1 MLYRY
6 VFRRLLMHFSHFK
19 RVLALWLCVM
29 TIFSILPAAVAA
41 EYPCTGFTTAALN
54 MRKRA
59 STGSELI
66 KVIPQGDAVYITGES
81 GLFYIVEYEG
91 RSGYAMKSFIM
102 LKEEE
107 KESNSASQDA
117 ADRYAPLRKGT
128 SGDKVKALQKA
139 LKELGFLSGSADGQ
153 YGDKTADA
161 VAAFQKK
168 NGLKDSGYA
177 DAATQQK
184 LFEEKVKNSKGK
196 SKTVS
201 VLPAVEGFPIS
212 DGKQGE
218 AVEKLQKALKDL
230 GFYTGKVDGDCGSG
244 TVSAIKKFQKKN
256 NLKQTGVAD
265 AAMQALLYSGK
276 ALSSKATATPKPA
289 VTPTPYVIGSNA
301 TAAPATYPFVTITL
315 DSVNMRK
322 SPSTSS
328 ARLTTVP
335 KGASVTVE
343 KMQGDFLYVQ
353 YQSGKKS
360 YAGYV
365 MTKYVDVPVVY
376 FGGEQLE
383 SDVDAQNKYK
393 SLSQG
398 AAGTAVSVLQEALK
412 ELGFYT
418 GKLTGSYDAATVKAV
433 KAMQSKNGILQTGTA
448 TAELQKLIYEGKPL
462 NSKGKKYEVKTL
474 PPIAGIVMRQND
486 KGYQVTELQEAL
498 MDLGYLKGAA
508 TGVYD
513 AATVK
518 AVKAFQKANKLTA
531 DGIAGTKTQQMLG
544 NKLTTPT
551 PTIKVVTPTP
561 APITEDNVI
570 VMQNGT
576 RGIAVTRLQERL
588 VALGYY
594 NITPDGIYNSNDIA
608 AVRAFQKK
616 HGLTADGIA
625 GLETQKLLYSANALP
640 ASATPTPKPAATPT
654 PNLNETLKIGS
665 SGNNVTLLQ
674 ARLVNLK
681 YLNDTIDGRFGT
693 KTAKAVAAFQKK
705 HNLEADGIAGEQ
717 TLKLLFSS
725 AAKEYSAKA
734 EENNTGIQTNE
745 TLKQGSTGASVKAAQ
760 QALKA
765 LGYLDGAADGIF
777 GPKTYLAVKAF
788 QKACK
793 LSVDGIIGPKT
804 LERLL
809 AMAEED
815 QDALGATGTG
825 GVAGTVFKQP
835 KADEVRFTNWYTEI
849 RALARKMPGAI
860 IYDYKTG
867 LYYNVNMFSF
877 GKHCDAEP
885 VTASDTAIMRQIMGR
900 DNWTPHAVW
909 VILSDGRVYMASTHS
924 MGHTVDHNNSN
935 DLTGHICIHFPREL
949 SEAEATGP
957 YALRHQHEIL
967 RGWEETQ
974 QMIYQSYQ

>member
-1 MLYRY
+1 
-6 VFRRLLMHFSHFK
+6 MHFSAFK
-19 RVLALWLCVM
+19 RALAVFLCVL
-29 TIFSILPAAVAA
+29 TLISVFPSAVAVT
-41 EYPCTGFTTAALN
+41 YPCTGFTTADLN

-59 STGSELI
+59 STSSDLI
-66 KVIPQGDAVYITGES
+66 RVIPEGDAVYITGES

-91 RSGYAMKSFIM
+91 RSGYAMKSFIS

-107 KESNSASQDA
+107 KESNSASQEA
-117 ADRYAPLRKGT
+117 VDRYSPLRKGM
-128 SGDKVKALQKA
+128 SGDAVKVLQKA
-139 LKELGFLSGSADGQ
+139 LKELGFLSGSADGE
-153 YGDKTADA
+153 YGSKTAEA

-196 SKTVS
+196 NKTVS
-201 VLPAVEGFPIS
+201 VLPLVDGFPIS
-212 DGKQGE
+212 NGKEGE
-218 AVEKLQKALKDL
+218 AVEKLQRALKEL

-256 NLKQTGVAD
+256 NLKQTGIAD
-265 AAMQALLYSGK
+265 AAMQELLYSGK
-276 ALSSKATATPKPA
+276 ALSSKATATPKP
-289 VTPTPYVIGSNA
+289 VPTPTPYVIGSDA
-301 TAAPATYPFVTITL
+301 TAAPATFPFVTVTT
-315 DSVNMRK
+315 DSVNLRK

-328 ARLTTVP
+328 SRLTTVP

-343 KMQGDFLYVQ
+343 KIQGDFLYIQ
-353 YQSGKKS
+353 YQSSKKA
-360 YAGYV
+360 YTGYV
-365 MTKYVDVPVVY
+365 MMQYVDVPAVY
-376 FGGEQLE
+376 LGGDQLK
-383 SDVDAQNKYK
+383 SDADAQKKYK
-393 SLSQG
+393 SISQG
-398 AAGTAVSVLQEALK
+398 AAGTAVSTLQEALK

-418 GKLTGSYDAATVKAV
+418 GKISGSYDSATVKAV

-462 NSKGKKYEVKTL
+462 NSKGKKYDVKTL
-474 PPIAGIVMRQND
+474 PPIAGVTMRLND

-498 MDLGYLKGAA
+498 KELGYYKN
-508 TGVYD
+508 TVSGVYD
-513 AATVK
+513 QATVK
-518 AVKAFQKANKLTA
+518 AVKAFQKANKLSA

-544 NKLTTPT
+544 DKLTTPT

-570 VMQNGT
+570 VMQSGT
-576 RGIAVTRLQERL
+576 RGLAVSRLQERL
-588 VALGYY
+588 VELGYY
-594 NITPDGIYNSNDIA
+594 TVEPDGIYNSNDIA

-616 HGLTADGIA
+616 HGLKVDGIA
-625 GLETQKLLYSANALP
+625 GLETQLLLYSDNALP
-640 ASATPTPKPAATPT
+640 ASATATPKPAATPT
-654 PNLNETLKIGS
+654 PNVNETLKIGS

-674 ARLVNLK
+674 ARLVTLK

-693 KTAKAVAAFQKK
+693 KTAKAVAAFQKQ
-705 HNLEADGIAGEQ
+705 HNLEDDGIAGPK

-725 AAKEYSAKA
+725 SAKEYGAEA
-734 EENNTGIQTNE
+734 EEENPLLTNE
-745 TLKQGSTGASVKAAQ
+745 LLKQGSTGAAVKAAQ
-760 QALKA
+760 QALKT
-765 LGYLDGAADGIF
+765 LGYLDGAADGIY
-777 GPKTYLAVKAF
+777 GPKTVLAVKAF
-788 QKACK
+788 QKANK
-793 LSVDGIIGPKT
+793 LSRDGIIGPKT

-825 GVAGTVFKQP
+825 SVSGTVFKAP
-835 KADEVRFTNWYTEI
+835 TAAEVRFANWYSEI

-860 IYDYKTG
+860 IYDYETG

-885 VTASDTAIMRQIMGR
+885 VTASDTAIMRQIMGA

-909 VILSDGRVYMASTHS
+909 VVLSDGKVYMASTHS
-924 MGHTVDHNNSN
+924 MGHTVDHNNNN

-957 YALRHQHEIL
+957 YALRHQYEIL
-967 RGWEETQ
+967 DGWEKTQ